1 MYRILS
7 EKNTTA
13 NTATGT
19 TQSEAELIVSS
30 SEDIPDYNEIP
41 GRVLLPG
48 SAALVP
54 SESKIFVLDLDNE
67 WKEWGGEA

>member
-41 GRVLLPG
+41 GRVLLPD